1 RLLRSDIEKYL
12 SELTEGGRSSVT
24 IRDYRYTLNKLFQ
37 ALNDSGREINPRK
50 VTRED
55 ILFLKDEFLTGGER
69 YKKNAISIL
78 LSFLK
83 WSGNTESTKWRFGY
97 GDISPKNIRWL
108 TDEQAALVRLEA
120 RGIERIIVHLE
131 LDLGLRRCGVLNLK
145 LKDFYRGRQNTIHVL
160 EKGRNGGKPRIIP
173 WDPQTEMYL
182 AEYLELREREIEE
195 AKKKNPDVKIPENLL
210 IYERGGKLHPYRKSA
225 INKILEALGKRLGF
239 PLSNHDLRRTCG
251 RQMYF
256 SGVPIEKIAMMLGH
270 SDTKTTLHYLGI
282 NTDDL
287 AEAQKTYARYRSALN
302 RAFFEKASVV
312 SGPSGI

>member
-1 RLLRSDIEKYL
+1 MPSKLRLLRSEIRRYL
-12 SELTEGGRSSVT
+12 TELEEGGRSAVT
-24 IRDYRYTLNKLFQ
+24 IKTYDYTLRNLFQ
-37 ALNDSGREINPRK
+37 ALSDAGREINPKK
-50 VTRED
+50 VARED
-55 ILFLKDEFLTGGER
+55 VLFLKDEFLTGGER
-69 YKKNAISIL
+69 YKKNAISIF

-83 WSGNTESTKWRFGY
+83 WSGNSESAKWKFGF
-97 GDISPKNIRWL
+97 GDTSPRNIRWL
-108 TDEQAALVRLEA
+108 TDEEAALVRLEA

-131 LDLGLRRCGVLNLK
+131 LDLGLRRCGVLNLRV
-145 LKDFYRGRQNTIHVL
+145 KDFHRGRQNTIHVL

-182 AEYLELREREIEE
+182 NEYLELREKEIEK

-302 RAFFEKASVV
+302 RAFFEKASV
-312 SGPSGI
+312 